1 MRMVLFLFL
10 TAVSIGCAA
19 EDNLRGSPEARAYE
33 NAAAD
38 FFGLDRLENERVLRV
53 AIGKG
58 SFSCLP
64 NNRYVR
70 WHKRLPGAYAY
81 CLPHVN
87 RWLLSLGKD
96 FRKEF
101 GKSLT
106 VSSAIRPRSYQE
118 KLGIRNTNAA
128 PAEGPLASTH
138 STGATIDIGYK
149 GLKRREVAW
158 LEKTLSVMESR
169 GEIQATK
176 ERYQACFHVMV
187 YPPPTP
193 NTKLAATEKNDTTP

>member
-1 MRMVLFLFL
+1 MRMVLFLLF
-10 TAVSIGCAA
+10 TAVSIGCTAV
-19 EDNLRGSPEARAYE
+19 DNLRGSPETRAYE

-38 FFGLDRLENERVLRV
+38 FFGLDRLENESVLRS
-53 AIGKG
+53 AISEG

-87 RWLLSLGKD
+87 QWLLSLGKD

-101 GKSLT
+101 GKPLT
-106 VSSAIRPRSYQE
+106 ISSAIRPKSYQE
-118 KLGIRNTNAA
+118 KLGLRNANAA
-128 PAEGPLASTH
+128 PTEGPFASTH

-149 GLKRREVAW
+149 GLKGKEVTW
-158 LEKTLSVMESR
+158 LEKTLSAMESR

-176 ERYQACFHVMV
+176 ERYQACFHVMI
-187 YPPPTP
+187 YPSA
-193 NTKLAATEKNDTTP
+193 TKLAEAKKNNTTP

>member
-1 MRMVLFLFL
+1 MKMVLFLFL
-10 TAVSIGCAA
+10 TAVSFGCTGA
-19 EDNLRGSPEARAYE
+19 ENLRGSPEARAYE

-38 FFGLDRLENERVLRV
+38 FFGLDRLENEQLLQV
-53 AIGKG
+53 AINVGG
-58 SFSCLP
+58 FSCLP

-70 WHKRLPGAYAY
+70 WHKRLPGTYAY

-101 GKSLT
+101 GKPLT
-106 VSSAIRPRSYQE
+106 ISSAIRPKSYQE
-118 KLGIRNTNAA
+118 KLGLRNANAA
-128 PAEGPLASTH
+128 PTDGPFASTH

-149 GLKRREVAW
+149 KLSKREIAW
-158 LEKTLSVMESR
+158 IETTLSIMESR

-187 YPPPTP
+187 YPS
-193 NTKLAATEKNDTTP
+193 KQLATDNAAS